1 MHYYIAELDI
11 NYTKNAKKFAGLVRS
26 LRVTLKVGMR
36 KKETGNA

>member
-1 MHYYIAELDI
+1 MCHYIAELDI
-11 NYTKNAKKFAGLVRS
+11 NYTKNAKKFAGLVSS